1 MKTYQYAHRYV
12 KIIHYVFPTVK
23 EGKLYF
29 MAVKLFL
36 LGLPGSGKSTIA
48 RYIHMH
54 VKEWDWSISHFS
66 DYPFLQ
72 EMFRNDIEGKYFKP
86 ADHDGFDAIDL
97 IVLDRALKELEQS
110 VDEYTPTMGLKE
122 IVLIEFARNDYHR
135 AFRQFNN
142 SFLRDAYLLFLE
154 AEIDICEQRILDRVA
169 NPHTGDDYFVSNDI
183 FNSYYRDNKPILWSD
198 LIAEFGFDRQKVKVI
213 NNNGSLQDATPQ
225 INDLVESINRGS

>member
-1 MKTYQYAHRYV
+1 MFFQP
-12 KIIHYVFPTVK
+12 FK

-54 VKEWDWSISHFS
+54 VKKWDWSTSHFS

-86 ADHDGFDAIDL
+86 ADHGGFDVL
-97 IVLDRALKELEQS
+97 YLTVLDIALKELEQS
-110 VDEYTPTMGLKE
+110 VDEYIHTAGSKE
-122 IVLIEFARNDYHR
+122 ILLIEFARNDYYQ
-135 AFRQFNN
+135 AFLQFND

-154 AEIDICEQRILDRVA
+154 AEIDICKQRILDRVA

-198 LIAEFGFDRQKVKVI
+198 LIAEFGFDRPKVKVI
-213 NNNGSLQDATPQ
+213 NNNGSLQDVTPQ
-225 INDLVESINRGS
+225 ISDFVNSICKSS